1 MTGRASLIL
10 ILGFSLLM
18 GYALQNLNTA
28 GTLAAGNAST
38 YNQMTAS
45 HNIALAG
52 ANVGLAKLYRDTTWG
67 SASTASM
74 TQTFTGTPFAGSFT
88 VSAFKAGAWKTLRS
102 ISTYPAGG
110 ETYNDTIEVSLSNNI
125 VNTFTLFAWMTNLEN
140 GVFWITGDSVW
151 GRVHSND
158 NLTVS
163 GSPVFLQKVTTAK
176 TFIPALGKTQSIG
189 GKNYTNKAIFINPP
203 KPETGVPRID
213 LPTDLT
219 DLATA
224 AASANGKKYTGDIWV
239 TLDGKSSTTSG
250 DGMAYIRQTK
260 TGPIKDSIR
269 LSDANFNGVLMA
281 TGVVN
286 VSGTLDGNLT
296 IASYSTP
303 TATGNNV
310 VIQGDILY
318 EKNPLTYPASDDRLG
333 LIANN
338 NVIVADN
345 VPAGGDREIDAS
357 IFARLGSFTAENYA
371 TRPIQDELRVLGS
384 IVQNSRGAVG
394 TFNGASTL
402 QSGFYK
408 RYRYDDRLADPAFR
422 PPYYPG
428 WISKT
433 YAILNWWESY
443 RVMKYQ

>member
-1 MTGRASLIL
+1 MTGRAALIL
-10 ILGFSLLM
+10 IMGFSLLM
-18 GYALQNLNTA
+18 GYMLQNLNSA
-28 GTLAAGNAST
+28 GTLASGNMST
-38 YNQMTAS
+38 YNGMNAS
-45 HNIALAG
+45 HNLALAG
-52 ANVGLAKLYRDTTWG
+52 ANVGLAKLYKDTTWG
-67 SASTASM
+67 SASTASI
-74 TQTFTGTPFAGSFT
+74 TQSFTGGQFLGTFT

-102 ISTYPAGG
+102 VSVYPAGG
-110 ETYNDTIEVSLSNNI
+110 VTYRDTIEVSLSNNI

-176 TFIPALGKTQSIG
+176 GFIPALGKTKNIG

-203 KPETGVPRID
+203 KPETGVPKIN
-213 LPTDLT
+213 LPSDLT
-219 DLATA
+219 DLAAA
-224 AASANGKKYTGDIWV
+224 AASPNGKKYTGDIWV
-239 TLDGKSSTTSG
+239 TLDGKSPTTSG
-250 DGMAYIRQTK
+250 DGKAYVRATK
-260 TGPIKDSIR
+260 TGPIIDSIA
-269 LSDANFNGVLMA
+269 LSDPNFNGVMMA

-286 VSGTLDGNLT
+286 VSGKLDGNLT

-310 VIQGDILY
+310 IIQGDILY
-318 EKNPLTYPASDDRLG
+318 EKNPMNGTSDDRLG
-333 LIANN
+333 LVANN
-338 NVIVADN
+338 DVIVADN

-357 IFARLGSFTAENYA
+357 IFARLGSFTAENYD
-371 TRPIQDELRVLGS
+371 TRPLQDELRVLGS

-394 TFNGASTL
+394 TFSGGASLTH
-402 QSGFYK
+402 GFHK

-422 PPYYPG
+422 PPHYPG
-428 WISKT
+428 WVSTT

-443 RVMKYQ
+443 RLMQFQ